1 MHWWTSSCPNS
12 SETFSA
18 VVCTSAL
25 DVVGTLPRASA
36 RISTTRAR
44 RRGRPRS
51 SGPAASLV
59 VRCPR
64 PRRRGSGRC
73 IAARPWAPGRCATG
87 RCSGGSAYSG
97 RSRTPVRGVL
107 FARLIAWGKTFSTC
121 GLQGAAGTSIREL
134 VEISLALGR
143 YLSLHVRPAD
153 PLDRDEVFVDAQDN
167 ALRDGRRR

>member
-1 MHWWTSSCPNS
+1 M
-12 SETFSA
+12 
-18 VVCTSAL
+18 
-25 DVVGTLPRASA
+25 DPRAEGDA
-36 RISTTRAR
+36 AIQRASGEL
-44 RRGRPRS
+44 GRSMSEAQKERFRS
-51 SGPAASLV
+51 LH
-59 VRCPR
+59 
-64 PRRRGSGRC
+64 RGSTMGT
-73 IAARPWAPGRCATG
+73 GRCATG

-134 VEISLALGR
+134 VEISLAMGR
-143 YLSLHVRPAD
+143 HLSLHVRPAD